1 VKIGD
6 IVRKAHWGSLAPKEE
21 FHEHSMK
28 KWGAGIVTKLLPAG
42 HLDWDGS
49 EVPFE
54 RYEVLWS
61 LPNWIRVHN
70 PQELEQMS

>member
-1 VKIGD
+1 MKIGD
-6 IVRKAHWGSLAPKEE
+6 IVRKAHRGSLAPKEE
-21 FHEHSMK
+21 FHEHTMK
-28 KWGAGIVTKLLPAG
+28 TWGIGIVTKLLPTG

-61 LPNWIRVHN
+61 LPNWIRNHH
-70 PQELEQMS
+70 PDELELAS